1 MTLTPFAVV
10 VWLLFAASGA
20 AALIYEIVWQQ
31 LLQLV
36 IGSST
41 VSLGVLLAMF
51 MGGMC
56 VGSFYAPRLVPPR
69 QHPLRLYAVLEL
81 AIGGC
86 GLVLLAA
93 MPLIERFYTA
103 WGGEGV
109 GGVLVRA
116 FVAAACLLPPTC
128 AMGATLPVISRWVEA
143 TPRGSSRLGLFYAG
157 NILGAVA
164 GCLVAGFYLL
174 RVYDMNVATY
184 VAVAVNAIVAG
195 SAWLLARS
203 DSNQSDLSRTP
214 RLSAS
219 PQTSSLRR
227 ELRRL
232 GRQLRS

>member
-1 MTLTPFAVV
+1 MARSSAMTLTPLSVV

-69 QHPLRLYAVLEL
+69 RHPLRVYAVLEL

-86 GLVLLAA
+86 GLALLAA

-116 FVAAACLLPPTC
+116 LVAAACLLPPTC

-143 TPRGSSRLGLFYAG
+143 DAARRFATGTVLCRQHPRRRRRMPRG
-157 NILGAVA
+157 
-164 GCLVAGFYLL
+164 
-174 RVYDMNVATY
+174 RV
-184 VAVAVNAIVAG
+184 
-195 SAWLLARS
+195 
-203 DSNQSDLSRTP
+203 
-214 RLSAS
+214 LSAPRVRHERRDVRRGGGECDRRGQFLAGREERRIS
-219 PQTSSLRR
+219 PA
-227 ELRRL
+227 
-232 GRQLRS
+232 